1 MKFIFLTNIPTPYRT
16 SFYNELC
23 KYDFDF
29 EVYYM
34 RNTEADRN
42 WKINL
47 QDFKHDYIID
57 KGFYKTIGRFHIHFN
72 PKLIWN
78 IIKKKKTEIIIGGA
92 WNDLNV
98 LSIVI
103 LKKIGFLKSEL
114 HFWSE
119 ANYMTIGASNDNF
132 IKKWI
137 RKFVYHSTNGVQLSS
152 GKMTEITL
160 DKWGIRT
167 NSFVS
172 LPNTIEEDKFLI
184 SDIEIELRMNNPTP
198 IFLLPVRLLERDKGI
213 LNFFKTIGIDN
224 VRRAKFLIAGE
235 GPDKELILSYVN
247 NNNLGNHIS
256 LLGHCDTAKMIS
268 LYKKCNLFLL
278 PSFSDPSPLS
288 LIEALSM
295 KMPVLISERCGNHF
309 EAVINADN
317 GYIFDPY
324 DSNSVLNAFNLL
336 LERSGD
342 WALMGKKS
350 GKLYTERFKKSMV
363 ISRFVY
369 QLTKYSQTLTLK
381 TK

>member
-1 MKFIFLTNIPTPYRT
+1 
-16 SFYNELC
+16 
-23 KYDFDF
+23 
-29 EVYYM
+29 M

-119 ANYMTIGASNDNF
+119 ANYMTIGASHDNF

-247 NNNLGNHIS
+247 INNLGNHIS
-256 LLGHCDTAKMIS
+256 LLGHCDTPKMIS

-309 EAVINADN
+309 EAVINSVN
-317 GYIFDPY
+317 GYIFDPF
-324 DSNSVLNAFNLL
+324 DSISLINAFNLI
-336 LERSGD
+336 LERSAN
-342 WALMGKKS
+342 WQSMGKKS
-350 GKLYTERFKKSMV
+350 GEIYTEKFNKSMV
-363 ISRFVY
+363 ISRFVK
-369 QLTKYSQTLTLK
+369 QLTNYTLNI
-381 TK
+381 TKKVE